1 MLNKG
6 MKGNSNT
13 FLNIVM
19 ELKKCCNHSALIRP
33 LDEYEDLQS
42 ILQGSGKLM
51 LLDKLLCRLKET
63 GHRVLIFSQMVRML
77 DILADYLQRRHFN
90 FQVGYCSIWFWDWQ
104 MSAGLFFA
112 VEDFFPAKQ
121 F

>member
-19 ELKKCCNHSALIRP
+19 ELKKCCNHAVLIRP
-33 LDEYEDLQS
+33 LDGYSDFQE

-77 DILADYLQRRHFN
+77 DILADYLALRHFN
-90 FQVGYCSIWFWDWQ
+90 FQVG
-104 MSAGLFFA
+104 ARNFFA
-112 VEDFFPAKQ
+112 AK

>member
-19 ELKKCCNHSALIRP
+19 ELKKCCNHAALTRP
-33 LDEYEDLQS
+33 LDGYEDLQGL
-42 ILQGSGKLM
+42 LQGSGKLM

-77 DILADYLQRRHFN
+77 DILADYLQLRHFN
-90 FQVGYCSIWFWDWQ
+90 FQVCERTDISFVFRCYS
-104 MSAGLFFA
+104 LHRFA
-112 VEDFFPAKQ
+112 RENKFPN
-121 F
+121 